1 MKKQLLL
8 GSALLAFAF
17 ASAQTVQNIP
27 TAPGTTLR
35 ISAEDVKFDA
45 VLEVDDNGNPIEHF
59 TKHEKMSYL
68 DENGKK
74 VAAPDEV
81 YVNNTHDGEAASWF
95 VKSETESCYVI
106 RFQYSSKN
114 DAPGAWGTFKLL
126 DKATKNP
133 VWEKRYDAAAVQTA
147 SYAFAPTEVYVE
159 TPIPAGE
166 YIFKVEFQQEDP
178 LKPSF
183 RMCRVEFE
191 AREEIQEVNLM
202 TYCEPAEGG
211 SITITPS
218 RNKFISGTEVKAQA
232 IANTGYKFVGWDNG
246 IDDPFTT
253 NPYTFV
259 IEEDIDLVANFEE
272 VQMWSDVPGYVQF
285 ENTRL
290 VGQGKVQYD
299 SHQIK
304 FYNPEKANDDIAEKD
319 KYDIPHPGA
328 PGTVPWLGD
337 YRNNQKEEFDINVTE
352 EGVYNFVFHWSW
364 KEAKNGETPSLAF
377 SIFDKAAYEEDPA
390 TAMPVWE
397 DTFTPEAV
405 TYNWFFFKEQKLENI
420 NLTKGHK
427 ILHIDFKEPVA
438 NKNTMN
444 ILDMKFGIGDN
455 YGSEAAI
462 EEVAVDADKAVRAY
476 NLQGIEVPATT
487 KGLIIVDG
495 KKVYNK

>member
-95 VKSETESCYVI
+95 VKSEAESCYVI

-126 DKATKNP
+126 DKATENT

-232 IANTGYKFVGWDNG
+232 IAATGYKFTGWDNG

-290 VGQGKVQYD
+290 MGGQGEVQYD
-299 SHQIK
+299 RHTIK
-304 FYNPEKANDDIAEKD
+304 IWNDEAQDYVAAYPEDAF
-319 KYDIPHPGA
+319 
-328 PGTVPWLGD
+328 GTIPWLGK
-337 YRNNQKEEFDINVTE
+337 YYNNKGEEFDINFTE
-352 EGVYNFVFHWSW
+352 DGVYNFVFHWSW
-364 KEAKNGETPSLAF
+364 KNNDKGQTPSLAF
-377 SIFDKAAYEEDPA
+377 ELYDKAAYEDDPA
-390 TAMPVWE
+390 MATPVWN
-397 DTFTPEAV
+397 DTFAPEAP
-405 TYNWFFFKEQKLENI
+405 TTQWFCFKEQKLDNI

-427 ILHIDFKEPVA
+427 ILRITFKEPVA
-438 NKNTMN
+438 NKETMN